1 MIDFYSVKAQTYLT
15 EIYLNRTR
23 YWQHLKVTRK
33 DLLQTNEKNAPQT
46 GKRTSWM
53 RNRFAKVTGRS
64 VIKQPASTQRCS
76 ATYASEAHTGE
87 QADALH
93 TSVSGTRKSPS
104 AGEDAGRGC
113 SRPRRDLLQSQ
124 PAGPDTC
131 QGHAA
136 VSPFPSWVHIP
147 FRGRLLQPRSGR
159 RATRGATKHLGRP

>member
-1 MIDFYSVKAQTYLT
+1 MHLT

-46 GKRTSWM
+46 GNQTNWM
-53 RNRFAKVTGRS
+53 RNRFAEVTGRS

-76 ATYASEAHTGE
+76 ATRA
-87 QADALH
+87 
-93 TSVSGTRKSPS
+93 
-104 AGEDAGRGC
+104 
-113 SRPRRDLLQSQ
+113 SRPTQESRLMLCTLQLEGPESHQARVRTQGEAAPARRDLLQSQ
-124 PAGPDTC
+124 LAGPGAC

-136 VSPFPSWVHIP
+136 VSAFPSWAHTP

-159 RATRGATKHLGRP
+159 RATRGATKHLRRP